1 MKKQN
6 KKDLKPIRN
15 YTSEKNIEKWLLEN
29 YTFTDKHTFISGVQL
44 FNEFNNENQMWD
56 PIQLPFLDHYNLKPK
71 KVLDYYLKFWINLND
86 VLKKLEWP
94 VEQNFIV
101 YTDDE
106 TDSVSESSDKIQG
119 IFYLLKKKDIN
130 KNIIEAPKDR
140 ILDSFTRYSFRKQTI
155 NENIDSFDLFDF
167 RQIEESTQTEN
178 IDKLIAGFPYS
189 DEFIHHPWYSF
200 PTIYRYWRGIISTE
214 KKNINDK

>member
-1 MKKQN
+1 MKKQKQK

-56 PIQLPFLDHYNLKPK
+56 PLQLPFLDHYNLQPK
-71 KVLDYYLKFWINLND
+71 KVLKYYLKFWINLND

-94 VEQNFIV
+94 IEHNFIV

-106 TDSVSESSDKIQG
+106 TDLVSENSDKIQG

-140 ILDSFTRYSFRKQTI
+140 ILDSYTRYCFQKQII
-155 NENIDSFDLFDF
+155 NEDIDSCDLFDF
-167 RQIEESTQTEN
+167 RFIEESTHSDN
-178 IDKLIAGFPYS
+178 IDKLIEGFPYS
-189 DEFIHHPWYSF
+189 DEYIPHPWYCF
-200 PTIYRYWRGIISTE
+200 PTIYRYWRGIIE
-214 KKNINDK
+214 KE